1 MNKSF
6 IFTKDTLITIAIL
19 CLFIL
24 MAIDFMRFF
33 FPKKIGCEKRVE
45 NSKYGLLVEILFF
58 VFFIIYQL
66 IDLL

>member
-1 MNKSF
+1 MYKNI
-6 IFTKDTLITIAIL
+6 IFTKNSLTTIAIL

-24 MAIDFMRFF
+24 MIIDFMRYF

-58 VFFIIYQL
+58 VFFAIYQL
-66 IDLL
+66 IDLF